1 MKLGKYD
8 QRIQFITEGA
18 VSDGAGGTIPSTID
32 LLNTWARIEQLKAS
46 RDIAQAQMNLPA
58 IYRVGVQARKGFAPQ
73 ENSLIR
79 WQNKVYMII
88 SSPVVDDV
96 RLNKE
101 WIFDIRKKD

>member
-8 QRIQFITEGA
+8 QRVQFITEGT
-18 VSDGAGGTIPSTID
+18 VSDGAGGTIPGVIV
-32 LLNTWARIEQLKAS
+32 LLDTWARIEQLKVS
-46 RDIAQAQMNLPA
+46 RDVAQAQLNLPQ
-58 IYRVGVQARKGFAPQ
+58 IYRVGVQARKGFTPQ
-73 ENSLIR
+73 ANNLVR

-96 RLNKE
+96 RYNKE